1 MRRLSSPPQ
10 HEGEGLSSQP
20 PGATSDGPTCSSG
33 STSSQDPDPWV
44 APKSTF
50 IRSKGRHH
58 SNHTAIPENFSLIVH
73 FPNYVFAEKQKTE
86 HSPGPGVPAG
96 PGRRG
101 RCRGRGRGP
110 TRGHT
115 NTRVS
120 GVSHGDGPKAASA
133 VPTHRRDT
141 ITPCPAPPKRRQKH
155 PTFTRPLLKNKHSKK
170 YCHDIYRHA
179 HYGRLSLC
187 FGE

>member
-1 MRRLSSPPQ
+1 MGVRRLSSPPQ

-86 HSPGPGVPAG
+86 HSPRPGVPRRAG
-96 PGRRG
+96 ETGPMPGAREGPDEGTHEHTGVRRQPRG
-101 RCRGRGRGP
+101 RSQGGVCCSNPQKRYN
-110 TRGHT
+110 
-115 NTRVS
+115 NTLPCS
-120 GVSHGDGPKAASA
+120 PK
-133 VPTHRRDT
+133 TKT
-141 ITPCPAPPKRRQKH
+141 KTPYFYPPPFEKQ
-155 PTFTRPLLKNKHSKK
+155 
-170 YCHDIYRHA
+170 A
-179 HYGRLSLC
+179 Q
-187 FGE
+187 